1 MSFRYLSPVRAN
13 HVYTSKSSIEA
24 MSKEERTE
32 WRKTEKAKAKEDVEE
47 SKSKMYLVQMLM
59 ENFIQ

>member
-1 MSFRYLSPVRAN
+1 
-13 HVYTSKSSIEA
+13 

-59 ENFIQ
+59 ENFI